1 MLFSLQK
8 SYDYCIIWT
17 MQRDFI
23 NNLIE
28 WKESKRRK
36 PLLLTGVRQCGK
48 TYLLKEFGSK
58 YFDDFCYINF
68 ESAGKYSAIF
78 EYDFDVKRILREI
91 ELAENVKI
99 TAGKTLLIFDEI
111 QECPKAISSLKYFC
125 ENLPELHLVC
135 AGSLLGVALKKENIS
150 FPVGKVNRMQ
160 LYPMSFKEYLQAV
173 GEEKY
178 IELFMNWDINREIP
192 ELYTVPLERHLKNYY
207 IVGGMPEAVK
217 EFAESGD
224 YEEVAK
230 IQDEILSDYADD
242 FSKHAPVSE
251 IEKIRMIWDSIPNQL
266 AKENNKFVFSHV
278 KEGKRAHELEAAL
291 QWLKN
296 AGLVHLVE
304 LVSNAEVPLSSNA
317 DATYFKVYMADSGLL
332 CRRLGLSYKNI
343 LEENTALSTFKGAIT
358 ENYVLQELIVQNKIP
373 YFWRSGNTAEL
384 DFLYENDGEIFPV
397 EVKAATNTQ
406 AKSFKQFSK
415 KYQNKKGF
423 KLSLKNIA
431 ENDCEGTNAVS
442 LPLYLV
448 WNIDFYE

>member
-1 MLFSLQK
+1 
-8 SYDYCIIWT
+8 

-23 NNLIE
+23 QNLIE
-28 WKESKRRK
+28 WKDSKRRK
-36 PLLLTGVRQCGK
+36 PLILTGVRQCGK
-48 TYLLKEFGSK
+48 TYLLKEFGSE
-58 YFDDFCYINF
+58 YFDNFCYINF

-78 EYDFDVKRILREI
+78 EYDYDVKRILREI

-99 TAGKTLLIFDEI
+99 IAGKTLLIFDEI
-111 QECPKAISSLKYFC
+111 QECPKAITSLKYFC
-125 ENLPELHLVC
+125 ENLQELHLVC
-135 AGSLLGVALKKENIS
+135 AGSLLGVAIKKENIS

-173 GEEKY
+173 GEGKY
-178 IELFMNWDINREIP
+178 IELFNDWNINREIP

-224 YEEVAK
+224 YAEVAK
-230 IQDEILSDYADD
+230 IQDEILSDYSDD
-242 FSKHAPVSE
+242 FSKHAPISE
-251 IEKIRMIWDSIPNQL
+251 IEKIRMIWDSIPKQL

-296 AGLVHLVE
+296 SGLVHLVE
-304 LVSNAEVPLSSNA
+304 LVQNAELPLSSNA
-317 DATYFKVYMADSGLL
+317 DSTYFKVYMADSGLL

-358 ENYVLQELIVQNKIP
+358 ENYVLQELIVQNKVP

-384 DFLYENDGEIFPV
+384 DFIFEEDGNVIPV

-406 AKSFKQFSK
+406 AKSFKQFCK
-415 KYQNKKGF
+415 KYQSKTGF

-431 ENDCEGTNAVS
+431 ENDCEGTNAVN
-442 LPLYLV
+442 LPLYLL
-448 WNIDFYE
+448 WNISSYH

>member
-1 MLFSLQK
+1 MLFSLQN
-8 SYDYCIIWT
+8 SYDFYIILI

-23 NNLIE
+23 QNLIE
-28 WKESKRRK
+28 WKDSKRRK
-36 PLLLTGVRQCGK
+36 PLILTGVRQCGK
-48 TYLLKEFGSK
+48 TYLLKEFGSE
-58 YFDDFCYINF
+58 YFDNFCYINF

-78 EYDFDVKRILREI
+78 EYDYDVKRILREI

-111 QECPKAISSLKYFC
+111 QECPKAITSLKYFC
-125 ENLPELHLVC
+125 ENLQELHLVC
-135 AGSLLGVALKKENIS
+135 AGSLLGVAIKKENIS

-173 GEEKY
+173 GEGKY
-178 IELFMNWDINREIP
+178 IELFNDWNINREIP

-224 YEEVAK
+224 YAEVAK
-230 IQDEILSDYADD
+230 IQDEILSDYSDD
-242 FSKHAPVSE
+242 FSKHAPISE
-251 IEKIRMIWDSIPNQL
+251 IEEIRMIWDSIPKQL

-296 AGLVHLVE
+296 SGLVHLVE
-304 LVSNAEVPLSSNA
+304 LVQNAELPLSSNA
-317 DATYFKVYMADSGLL
+317 DSTYFKVYMADSGLL

-358 ENYVLQELIVQNKIP
+358 ENYVLQELIVQNKVP

-384 DFLYENDGEIFPV
+384 DFLFEEDGNVIPV

-406 AKSFKQFSK
+406 AKSFKQFCK
-415 KYQNKKGF
+415 KYQSKTGF

-431 ENDCEGTNAVS
+431 ENDCEGTNAVN
-442 LPLYLV
+442 LPLYLL
-448 WNIDFYE
+448 WNISSYH

>member
-1 MLFSLQK
+1 
-8 SYDYCIIWT
+8 

-23 NNLIE
+23 QNLIE
-28 WKESKRRK
+28 WKDSKRRK
-36 PLLLTGVRQCGK
+36 PLILTGVRQCGK
-48 TYLLKEFGSK
+48 TYLLKEFGSE
-58 YFDDFCYINF
+58 YFDNFCYINF

-78 EYDFDVKRILREI
+78 EYDYDVKRILREI

-99 TAGKTLLIFDEI
+99 IAGKTLLIFDEI
-111 QECPKAISSLKYFC
+111 QECPKAITSLKYFC
-125 ENLPELHLVC
+125 ENLQELHLVC
-135 AGSLLGVALKKENIS
+135 AGSLLGVAIKKENIS

-173 GEEKY
+173 GEGKY
-178 IELFMNWDINREIP
+178 IELFNDWKINREIP

-224 YEEVAK
+224 YAEVAK
-230 IQDEILSDYADD
+230 IQDEILSDYSDD
-242 FSKHAPVSE
+242 FSKHAPISE
-251 IEKIRMIWDSIPNQL
+251 IEKIRMIWDSIPKQL

-296 AGLVHLVE
+296 SGLVHLVE
-304 LVSNAEVPLSSNA
+304 LVQNAELPLSSNA
-317 DATYFKVYMADSGLL
+317 DSTYFKVYMADSGLL

-358 ENYVLQELIVQNKIP
+358 ENYVLQELIVQNKVP

-384 DFLYENDGEIFPV
+384 DFLFEEDGNVIPV

-406 AKSFKQFSK
+406 AKSFKQFCK
-415 KYQNKKGF
+415 KYQNKTGF

-431 ENDCEGTNAVS
+431 ENDCEGTNVVS
-442 LPLYLV
+442 LPLYLL
-448 WNIDFYE
+448 WNISLYH

>member
-1 MLFSLQK
+1 
-8 SYDYCIIWT
+8 

-23 NNLIE
+23 QNLIE
-28 WKESKRRK
+28 WKDSKRRK
-36 PLLLTGVRQCGK
+36 PLILTGVRQCGK
-48 TYLLKEFGSK
+48 TYLLKEFGSE
-58 YFDDFCYINF
+58 YFDNFCYINF

-78 EYDFDVKRILREI
+78 EYDYDVKRILREI

-111 QECPKAISSLKYFC
+111 QECPKAITSLKYFC
-125 ENLPELHLVC
+125 ENLQELHLVC
-135 AGSLLGVALKKENIS
+135 AGSLLGVAIKKENIS

-173 GEEKY
+173 GEGKY
-178 IELFMNWDINREIP
+178 IELFNDWNINREIP

-224 YEEVAK
+224 YAEVAK
-230 IQDEILSDYADD
+230 IQDEILSDYSDD
-242 FSKHAPVSE
+242 FSKHAPISE
-251 IEKIRMIWDSIPNQL
+251 IEKIRMIWDSIPKQL

-296 AGLVHLVE
+296 SGLVHLVE
-304 LVSNAEVPLSSNA
+304 LVQNAELPLSSNA
-317 DATYFKVYMADSGLL
+317 DSTYFKVYMADSGLL

-358 ENYVLQELIVQNKIP
+358 ENYVLQELIVQNKVP

-384 DFLYENDGEIFPV
+384 DFLFEEDGNVIPV

-406 AKSFKQFSK
+406 AKSFKQFCK
-415 KYQNKKGF
+415 KYQSKTGF

-431 ENDCEGTNAVS
+431 ENDCEGTNVVS
-442 LPLYLV
+442 LPLYLL
-448 WNIDFYE
+448 WNISLYH

>member
-1 MLFSLQK
+1 
-8 SYDYCIIWT
+8 

-23 NNLIE
+23 QNLIE
-28 WKESKRRK
+28 WKDSKRRK
-36 PLLLTGVRQCGK
+36 PLILTGVRQCGK
-48 TYLLKEFGSK
+48 TYLLKEFGSE
-58 YFDDFCYINF
+58 YFDNFCYINF

-78 EYDFDVKRILREI
+78 EYDYDVKRILREI

-99 TAGKTLLIFDEI
+99 IAGKTLLIFDEI
-111 QECPKAISSLKYFC
+111 QECPKAITSLKYFC
-125 ENLPELHLVC
+125 ENLQELHLVC
-135 AGSLLGVALKKENIS
+135 AGSLLGVAIKKENIS

-173 GEEKY
+173 GEGKY
-178 IELFMNWDINREIP
+178 IELFNDWNINREIP

-224 YEEVAK
+224 YAEVAK
-230 IQDEILSDYADD
+230 IQDEILSDYSDD
-242 FSKHAPVSE
+242 FSKHAPISE
-251 IEKIRMIWDSIPNQL
+251 IEKIRMIWDSIPKQL

-296 AGLVHLVE
+296 SGLVHLVE
-304 LVSNAEVPLSSNA
+304 LVQNAELPLSSNA
-317 DATYFKVYMADSGLL
+317 DSTYFKVYMADSGLL

-358 ENYVLQELIVQNKIP
+358 ENYVLQELIVQNKVP

-384 DFLYENDGEIFPV
+384 DFLFEEDGNVIPV
-397 EVKAATNTQ
+397 EVKATTNTQ
-406 AKSFKQFSK
+406 AKSFKQFCK
-415 KYQNKKGF
+415 KYQNKTGF

-442 LPLYLV
+442 LPLYLL
-448 WNIDFYE
+448 WNISSYH

>member
-1 MLFSLQK
+1 
-8 SYDYCIIWT
+8 

-23 NNLIE
+23 QNLIE
-28 WKESKRRK
+28 WKDSKRRK
-36 PLLLTGVRQCGK
+36 PLILTGVRQCGK
-48 TYLLKEFGSK
+48 TYLLKEFGSE
-58 YFDDFCYINF
+58 YFDNFCYINF

-78 EYDFDVKRILREI
+78 EYDYDVKRILREI

-111 QECPKAISSLKYFC
+111 QECPKAITSLKYFC
-125 ENLPELHLVC
+125 ENLQELHLVC
-135 AGSLLGVALKKENIS
+135 AGSLLGVAIKKENIS

-173 GEEKY
+173 GEGKY
-178 IELFMNWDINREIP
+178 IELFNDWNINREIP

-224 YEEVAK
+224 YAEVAK
-230 IQDEILSDYADD
+230 IQDEILFDYSDD
-242 FSKHAPVSE
+242 FSKHAPISE
-251 IEKIRMIWDSIPNQL
+251 IEEIRMIWDSIPKQL

-296 AGLVHLVE
+296 SGLVHLVE
-304 LVSNAEVPLSSNA
+304 LVQNAELPLSSNA
-317 DATYFKVYMADSGLL
+317 DSTYFKVYMADSGLL

-358 ENYVLQELIVQNKIP
+358 ENYVLQELIVQNKVP

-384 DFLYENDGEIFPV
+384 DFLFEEDGNVIPV

-406 AKSFKQFSK
+406 AKSFKQFCK
-415 KYQNKKGF
+415 KYQNKTGF

-431 ENDCEGTNAVS
+431 ENDCEGTNAVN
-442 LPLYLV
+442 LPLYLL
-448 WNIDFYE
+448 WNISLYH

>member
-1 MLFSLQK
+1 MLLYLQK
-8 SYDYCIIWT
+8 SYDYCIILL

-28 WKESKRRK
+28 WKDRKRRK

-58 YFDDFCYINF
+58 YFDNFCYINF
-68 ESAGKYSAIF
+68 EAAGKYSAIF

-91 ELAENVKI
+91 ELEENVKI
-99 TAGKTLLIFDEI
+99 TEGKTLLIFDEI
-111 QECPKAISSLKYFC
+111 QECPKAITSLKYFC

-178 IELFMNWDINREIP
+178 IELFNKWNVNREIP
-192 ELYTVPLERHLKNYY
+192 ELYSVPLERHLKNYY

-251 IEKIRMIWDSIPNQL
+251 IEKIRMIWNSIPNQL
-266 AKENNKFVFSHV
+266 AKENNKFVF
-278 KEGKRAHELEAAL
+278 
-291 QWLKN
+291 
-296 AGLVHLVE
+296 
-304 LVSNAEVPLSSNA
+304 
-317 DATYFKVYMADSGLL
+317 FM
-332 CRRLGLSYKNI
+332 
-343 LEENTALSTFKGAIT
+343 
-358 ENYVLQELIVQNKIP
+358 
-373 YFWRSGNTAEL
+373 
-384 DFLYENDGEIFPV
+384 
-397 EVKAATNTQ
+397 
-406 AKSFKQFSK
+406 
-415 KYQNKKGF
+415 
-423 KLSLKNIA
+423 
-431 ENDCEGTNAVS
+431 
-442 LPLYLV
+442 
-448 WNIDFYE
+448 

>member
-1 MLFSLQK
+1 
-8 SYDYCIIWT
+8 

-23 NNLIE
+23 QNLIE
-28 WKESKRRK
+28 WKDSKRRK
-36 PLLLTGVRQCGK
+36 PLILTGVRQCGK
-48 TYLLKEFGSK
+48 TYLLKEFGSE
-58 YFDDFCYINF
+58 YFDNFCYINF

-78 EYDFDVKRILREI
+78 EYDYDVKRILREI

-111 QECPKAISSLKYFC
+111 QECPKAITSLKYFC
-125 ENLPELHLVC
+125 ENLQELHLVC
-135 AGSLLGVALKKENIS
+135 AGSLLGVAIKKENIS

-173 GEEKY
+173 GEGKY
-178 IELFMNWDINREIP
+178 IELFNDWNINREIP

-224 YEEVAK
+224 YAEVAK
-230 IQDEILSDYADD
+230 IQDEILSDYSDD
-242 FSKHAPVSE
+242 FSKHAPISE
-251 IEKIRMIWDSIPNQL
+251 IEKIRMIWDSIPKQL

-296 AGLVHLVE
+296 SGLVHLVE
-304 LVSNAEVPLSSNA
+304 LVQNAELPLSSNA
-317 DATYFKVYMADSGLL
+317 DSTYFKVYMADSGLL

-358 ENYVLQELIVQNKIP
+358 ENYVLQELIVQNKVP

-384 DFLYENDGEIFPV
+384 DFLFEEDGNVIPV

-406 AKSFKQFSK
+406 AKSFKQFCK
-415 KYQNKKGF
+415 KYQSKTGF

-431 ENDCEGTNAVS
+431 ENDCEGTNAVN
-442 LPLYLV
+442 LPLYLL
-448 WNIDFYE
+448 WNISLYH

>member
-1 MLFSLQK
+1 
-8 SYDYCIIWT
+8 

-23 NNLIE
+23 QNLIE
-28 WKESKRRK
+28 WKDSKRRK
-36 PLLLTGVRQCGK
+36 PLILTGVRQCGK
-48 TYLLKEFGSK
+48 TYLLKEFGSE
-58 YFDDFCYINF
+58 YFDNFCYINF

-78 EYDFDVKRILREI
+78 EYDYDVKRILREI

-99 TAGKTLLIFDEI
+99 IAGKTLLIFDEI
-111 QECPKAISSLKYFC
+111 QECPKAITSLKYFC
-125 ENLPELHLVC
+125 ENLQELHLVC
-135 AGSLLGVALKKENIS
+135 AGSLLGVAIKKENIS

-173 GEEKY
+173 GEGKY
-178 IELFMNWDINREIP
+178 IELFNDWNINREIP

-224 YEEVAK
+224 YAEVAK
-230 IQDEILSDYADD
+230 IQDEILSDYSDD
-242 FSKHAPVSE
+242 FSKHAPISE
-251 IEKIRMIWDSIPNQL
+251 IEKIRMIWDSIPKQL

-296 AGLVHLVE
+296 SGLVHLVE
-304 LVSNAEVPLSSNA
+304 LVQNAELPLSSNA
-317 DATYFKVYMADSGLL
+317 DSTYFKVYMADSGLL

-358 ENYVLQELIVQNKIP
+358 ENYVLQELIVQNKVP

-384 DFLYENDGEIFPV
+384 DFLFEEDGNVIPV

-406 AKSFKQFSK
+406 AKSFKQFCK
-415 KYQNKKGF
+415 KYQSKTGF

-431 ENDCEGTNAVS
+431 ENDCEGTNVVS
-442 LPLYLV
+442 LPLYLL
-448 WNIDFYE
+448 WNISSYH

>member
-1 MLFSLQK
+1 
-8 SYDYCIIWT
+8 

-23 NNLIE
+23 QNLIE
-28 WKESKRRK
+28 WKDSKRRK
-36 PLLLTGVRQCGK
+36 PLILTGVRQCGK
-48 TYLLKEFGSK
+48 TYLLKEFGSE
-58 YFDDFCYINF
+58 YFDNFCYINF

-78 EYDFDVKRILREI
+78 EYDYDVKRILREI

-111 QECPKAISSLKYFC
+111 QECPKAITSLKYFC
-125 ENLPELHLVC
+125 ENLQELHLVC
-135 AGSLLGVALKKENIS
+135 AGSLLGVAIKKENIS

-173 GEEKY
+173 GEGKY
-178 IELFMNWDINREIP
+178 IELFNDWNINREIP

-224 YEEVAK
+224 YAEVAK
-230 IQDEILSDYADD
+230 IQDEILSDYSDD
-242 FSKHAPVSE
+242 FSKHAPISE
-251 IEKIRMIWDSIPNQL
+251 IEKIRMIWDSIPKQL

-296 AGLVHLVE
+296 SGLVHLVE
-304 LVSNAEVPLSSNA
+304 LVQNAELPLSSNA
-317 DATYFKVYMADSGLL
+317 DSTYFKVYMADSGLL

-358 ENYVLQELIVQNKIP
+358 ENYVLQELIVQNKVP

-384 DFLYENDGEIFPV
+384 DFLFEEDGNVIPV

-406 AKSFKQFSK
+406 AKSFKQFCK
-415 KYQNKKGF
+415 KYQSKTGF

-431 ENDCEGTNAVS
+431 ENDCEGTNAVN
-442 LPLYLV
+442 LPLYLL
-448 WNIDFYE
+448 WNISSYH

>member
-1 MLFSLQK
+1 MLFSLQN
-8 SYDYCIIWT
+8 SYDFCIILI

-23 NNLIE
+23 QNLIE
-28 WKESKRRK
+28 WKDSKRRK
-36 PLLLTGVRQCGK
+36 PLILTGVRQCGK
-48 TYLLKEFGSK
+48 TYLLKEFGSE
-58 YFDDFCYINF
+58 YFDNFCYINF

-78 EYDFDVKRILREI
+78 EYDYDVKRILREI

-99 TAGKTLLIFDEI
+99 IAGKTLLIFDEI
-111 QECPKAISSLKYFC
+111 HECPKAITSLKYFC
-125 ENLPELHLVC
+125 ENLQELHLVC
-135 AGSLLGVALKKENIS
+135 AGSLLGVAIKKENIS

-173 GEEKY
+173 GEGKY
-178 IELFMNWDINREIP
+178 IELFNDWNINREIP

-224 YEEVAK
+224 YAEVAK
-230 IQDEILSDYADD
+230 IQDEILSDYSDD
-242 FSKHAPVSE
+242 FSKHAPISE
-251 IEKIRMIWDSIPNQL
+251 IEKIRMIWDSIPKQL

-296 AGLVHLVE
+296 SGLVHLVE
-304 LVSNAEVPLSSNA
+304 LVQNAELPLSSNA
-317 DATYFKVYMADSGLL
+317 DSTYFKVYMADSGLL

-358 ENYVLQELIVQNKIP
+358 ENYVLQELIVQNKVP

-384 DFLYENDGEIFPV
+384 DFLFEEDGNVIPV

-406 AKSFKQFSK
+406 AKSFKQFCK
-415 KYQNKKGF
+415 KYQNKTGF

-431 ENDCEGTNAVS
+431 ENDCEGTNAVN
-442 LPLYLV
+442 LPLYLL
-448 WNIDFYE
+448 WNISSYH

>member
-1 MLFSLQK
+1 
-8 SYDYCIIWT
+8 

-23 NNLIE
+23 QNLIE
-28 WKESKRRK
+28 WKDSKRRK
-36 PLLLTGVRQCGK
+36 PLILTGVRQCGK
-48 TYLLKEFGSK
+48 TYLLKEFGSE
-58 YFDDFCYINF
+58 YFDNFCYINF

-78 EYDFDVKRILREI
+78 EYDYDVKRILREI

-99 TAGKTLLIFDEI
+99 IAGKTLLIFDEI
-111 QECPKAISSLKYFC
+111 QECPKAITSLKYFC
-125 ENLPELHLVC
+125 ENLQELHLVC
-135 AGSLLGVALKKENIS
+135 AGSLLGVAIKKENIS

-173 GEEKY
+173 GEGKY
-178 IELFMNWDINREIP
+178 IELFNDWNINREIP

-224 YEEVAK
+224 YAEVAK
-230 IQDEILSDYADD
+230 IQDEILSDYSDD
-242 FSKHAPVSE
+242 FSKHAPISE
-251 IEKIRMIWDSIPNQL
+251 IEKIRMIWDSIPKQL

-296 AGLVHLVE
+296 SGLVHLVE
-304 LVSNAEVPLSSNA
+304 LVQNAELPLSSNA
-317 DATYFKVYMADSGLL
+317 DSTYLKVYMADSGLL

-358 ENYVLQELIVQNKIP
+358 ENYVLQELIVQNKVP

-384 DFLYENDGEIFPV
+384 DFIFEEDGNVIPV

-406 AKSFKQFSK
+406 AKSFKQFCK
-415 KYQNKKGF
+415 KYQSKTGF

-431 ENDCEGTNAVS
+431 ENDCEGTNAVN
-442 LPLYLV
+442 LPLYLL
-448 WNIDFYE
+448 WNISSYH

>member
-1 MLFSLQK
+1 MLFSLQN
-8 SYDYCIIWT
+8 SYDFCIILI

-23 NNLIE
+23 QNLIE
-28 WKESKRRK
+28 WKDSKRRK
-36 PLLLTGVRQCGK
+36 PLILTGVRQCGK
-48 TYLLKEFGSK
+48 TYLLKEFGSE
-58 YFDDFCYINF
+58 YFDNFCYINF

-78 EYDFDVKRILREI
+78 EYDYDVKRILREI

-111 QECPKAISSLKYFC
+111 QECPKAITSLKYFC
-125 ENLPELHLVC
+125 ENLQELHLVC
-135 AGSLLGVALKKENIS
+135 AGSLLGVAIKKENIS

-173 GEEKY
+173 GEGKY
-178 IELFMNWDINREIP
+178 IELFNDWNINREIP

-224 YEEVAK
+224 YAEVAK
-230 IQDEILSDYADD
+230 IQDEILFDYSDD
-242 FSKHAPVSE
+242 FSKHAPISE
-251 IEKIRMIWDSIPNQL
+251 IEEIRMIWDSIPKQL

-296 AGLVHLVE
+296 SGLVHLVE
-304 LVSNAEVPLSSNA
+304 LVQNAELPLSSNA
-317 DATYFKVYMADSGLL
+317 DSTYFKVYMADSGLL

-358 ENYVLQELIVQNKIP
+358 ENYVLQELIVQNKVP

-384 DFLYENDGEIFPV
+384 DFLFEEDGNVIPV

-406 AKSFKQFSK
+406 AKSFKQFCK
-415 KYQNKKGF
+415 KYQNKTGF

-431 ENDCEGTNAVS
+431 ENDCEGTNAVN
-442 LPLYLV
+442 LPLYLL
-448 WNIDFYE
+448 WNISSYH

>member
-1 MLFSLQK
+1 
-8 SYDYCIIWT
+8 

-23 NNLIE
+23 QNLIE
-28 WKESKRRK
+28 WKDSKRRK
-36 PLLLTGVRQCGK
+36 PLILTGVRQCGK
-48 TYLLKEFGSK
+48 TYLLKEFGSE
-58 YFDDFCYINF
+58 YFDNFCYINF

-78 EYDFDVKRILREI
+78 EYDYDVKRILREI

-99 TAGKTLLIFDEI
+99 IAGKTLLIFDEI
-111 QECPKAISSLKYFC
+111 HECPKAITSLKYFC
-125 ENLPELHLVC
+125 ENLQELHLVC
-135 AGSLLGVALKKENIS
+135 AGSLLGVAIKKENIS

-173 GEEKY
+173 GEGKY
-178 IELFMNWDINREIP
+178 IELFNDWNINREIP

-224 YEEVAK
+224 YAEVAK
-230 IQDEILSDYADD
+230 IQDEILSDYSDD
-242 FSKHAPVSE
+242 FSKHAPISE
-251 IEKIRMIWDSIPNQL
+251 IEKIRMIWDSIPKQL

-296 AGLVHLVE
+296 SGLVHLVE
-304 LVSNAEVPLSSNA
+304 LVQNAELPLSSNA
-317 DATYFKVYMADSGLL
+317 DSTYFKVYMADSGLL

-358 ENYVLQELIVQNKIP
+358 ENYVLQELIVQNKVP

-384 DFLYENDGEIFPV
+384 DFLFEEDGNVIPV

-406 AKSFKQFSK
+406 AKSFKQFCK
-415 KYQNKKGF
+415 KYQNKTGF

-431 ENDCEGTNAVS
+431 ENDCEGTNVVS
-442 LPLYLV
+442 LPLYLL
-448 WNIDFYE
+448 WNISLYH

>member
-1 MLFSLQK
+1 
-8 SYDYCIIWT
+8 

-23 NNLIE
+23 QNLIE
-28 WKESKRRK
+28 WKDSKRRK
-36 PLLLTGVRQCGK
+36 PLILTGVRQCGK
-48 TYLLKEFGSK
+48 TYLLKEFGSE
-58 YFDDFCYINF
+58 YFDNFCYINF

-78 EYDFDVKRILREI
+78 EYDYDVKRILREI

-111 QECPKAISSLKYFC
+111 QECPKAITSLKYFC
-125 ENLPELHLVC
+125 ENLQELHLVC
-135 AGSLLGVALKKENIS
+135 AGSLLGVAIKKENIS

-173 GEEKY
+173 GEGKY
-178 IELFMNWDINREIP
+178 IELFNDWNINREIP

-224 YEEVAK
+224 YAEVAK
-230 IQDEILSDYADD
+230 IQDEILSDYSDD
-242 FSKHAPVSE
+242 FSKHAPISE
-251 IEKIRMIWDSIPNQL
+251 IEKIRMIWDSIPKQL

-296 AGLVHLVE
+296 SGLVHLVE
-304 LVSNAEVPLSSNA
+304 LVQNAELPLSSNA
-317 DATYFKVYMADSGLL
+317 DSTYFKVYMADSGLL

-358 ENYVLQELIVQNKIP
+358 ENYVLQELIVQNKVP

-384 DFLYENDGEIFPV
+384 DFIFEEDGNVIPV

-406 AKSFKQFSK
+406 AKSFKQFCK
-415 KYQNKKGF
+415 KYQSKTGF

-431 ENDCEGTNAVS
+431 ENDCEGTNAVN
-442 LPLYLV
+442 LPLYLL
-448 WNIDFYE
+448 WNISLYH

>member
-1 MLFSLQK
+1 
-8 SYDYCIIWT
+8 

-23 NNLIE
+23 QNLIE
-28 WKESKRRK
+28 WKDSKRRK
-36 PLLLTGVRQCGK
+36 PLILTGVRQCGK
-48 TYLLKEFGSK
+48 TYLLKEFGSE
-58 YFDDFCYINF
+58 YFDNFCYINF

-78 EYDFDVKRILREI
+78 EYDYDVKRILREI

-111 QECPKAISSLKYFC
+111 QECPKAITSLKYFC
-125 ENLPELHLVC
+125 ENLQELHLVC
-135 AGSLLGVALKKENIS
+135 AGSLLGVAMKKENIS

-173 GEEKY
+173 GEGKY
-178 IELFMNWDINREIP
+178 IELFNDWNINREIP

-224 YEEVAK
+224 YAEVAK
-230 IQDEILSDYADD
+230 IQDEILSDYSDD
-242 FSKHAPVSE
+242 FSKHAPISE
-251 IEKIRMIWDSIPNQL
+251 IEKIRMIWDSIPKQL

-296 AGLVHLVE
+296 SGLVHLVE
-304 LVSNAEVPLSSNA
+304 LVQNAELPLSSNA
-317 DATYFKVYMADSGLL
+317 DSTYFKVYMADSGLL

-358 ENYVLQELIVQNKIP
+358 ENYVLQELIVQNKVP

-384 DFLYENDGEIFPV
+384 DFLFEEDGNVIPV

-406 AKSFKQFSK
+406 AKSFKQFCK
-415 KYQNKKGF
+415 KYQNKTGF

-442 LPLYLV
+442 LPLYLL
-448 WNIDFYE
+448 WNISSYH

>member
-1 MLFSLQK
+1 
-8 SYDYCIIWT
+8 

-23 NNLIE
+23 QKLIE
-28 WKESKRRK
+28 WKDSKRRK
-36 PLLLTGVRQCGK
+36 PLILTGVRQCGK
-48 TYLLKEFGSK
+48 TYLLKEFGSE
-58 YFDDFCYINF
+58 YFDNFCYINF

-78 EYDFDVKRILREI
+78 EYDYDVKRILREI

-111 QECPKAISSLKYFC
+111 QECPKAITSLKYFC
-125 ENLPELHLVC
+125 ENLQELHLVC
-135 AGSLLGVALKKENIS
+135 AGSLLGVAIKKENIS

-173 GEEKY
+173 GEGKY
-178 IELFMNWDINREIP
+178 IELFNDWNINREIP

-224 YEEVAK
+224 YAEVAK
-230 IQDEILSDYADD
+230 IQDEILSDYSDD
-242 FSKHAPVSE
+242 FSKHAPISE
-251 IEKIRMIWDSIPNQL
+251 IEKIRMIWDSIPKQL

-296 AGLVHLVE
+296 SGLVHLVE
-304 LVSNAEVPLSSNA
+304 LVQNAELPLSSNA
-317 DATYFKVYMADSGLL
+317 DSTYFKVYMADSGLL

-358 ENYVLQELIVQNKIP
+358 ENYVLQELIVQNKVP

-384 DFLYENDGEIFPV
+384 DFLFEEDGNVIPV

-406 AKSFKQFSK
+406 AKSFKQFCK
-415 KYQNKKGF
+415 KYQNKTGF

-431 ENDCEGTNAVS
+431 ENDCEGTNAVN
-442 LPLYLV
+442 LPLYLL
-448 WNIDFYE
+448 WNISSYH

>member
-1 MLFSLQK
+1 
-8 SYDYCIIWT
+8 

-23 NNLIE
+23 QNLIE
-28 WKESKRRK
+28 WKDSKRRK
-36 PLLLTGVRQCGK
+36 PLILTGVRQCGK
-48 TYLLKEFGSK
+48 TYLLKEFGSE
-58 YFDDFCYINF
+58 YFDNFCYINF

-78 EYDFDVKRILREI
+78 EYDYDVKRILREI

-111 QECPKAISSLKYFC
+111 QECPKAITSLKYFC
-125 ENLPELHLVC
+125 ENLQELHLVC
-135 AGSLLGVALKKENIS
+135 AGSLLEVAIKKENIS

-173 GEEKY
+173 GEGKY
-178 IELFMNWDINREIP
+178 IELFNDWNINREIP

-224 YEEVAK
+224 YAEVAK
-230 IQDEILSDYADD
+230 IQDEILSDYSDD
-242 FSKHAPVSE
+242 FSKHAPISE
-251 IEKIRMIWDSIPNQL
+251 IEKIRMIWDSIPKQL

-296 AGLVHLVE
+296 SGLVHLVE
-304 LVSNAEVPLSSNA
+304 LVQNAELPLSSNA
-317 DATYFKVYMADSGLL
+317 DSTYFKVYMADSGLL

-358 ENYVLQELIVQNKIP
+358 ENYVLQELIVQNKVP

-384 DFLYENDGEIFPV
+384 DFLFEEDGNVIPV

-406 AKSFKQFSK
+406 AKSFKQFCK
-415 KYQNKKGF
+415 KYQSKTGF

-431 ENDCEGTNAVS
+431 ENDCEGTNAVN
-442 LPLYLV
+442 LPLYLL
-448 WNIDFYE
+448 WNISSYH

>member
-1 MLFSLQK
+1 
-8 SYDYCIIWT
+8 

-23 NNLIE
+23 QNLIE
-28 WKESKRRK
+28 WKDSKRRK
-36 PLLLTGVRQCGK
+36 PLILTGVRQCGK
-48 TYLLKEFGSK
+48 TYLLKEFGSE
-58 YFDDFCYINF
+58 YFDNFCYINF

-78 EYDFDVKRILREI
+78 EYDYDVKRILREI

-99 TAGKTLLIFDEI
+99 IAGKTLLIFDEI
-111 QECPKAISSLKYFC
+111 QECPKAITSLKYFC
-125 ENLPELHLVC
+125 ENLQELHLVC
-135 AGSLLGVALKKENIS
+135 AGSLLGVAIKKENIS

-173 GEEKY
+173 GEGKY
-178 IELFMNWDINREIP
+178 IELFNDWNINREIP

-224 YEEVAK
+224 YAEVAK
-230 IQDEILSDYADD
+230 IQDEILSDYLDD
-242 FSKHAPVSE
+242 FSKHAPISE
-251 IEKIRMIWDSIPNQL
+251 IEKIRMIWDSIPKQL

-296 AGLVHLVE
+296 SGLVHLVE
-304 LVSNAEVPLSSNA
+304 LVQNAELPLSSNA
-317 DATYFKVYMADSGLL
+317 DSTYFKVYMADSGLL

-358 ENYVLQELIVQNKIP
+358 ENYVLQELIVQNKVP

-384 DFLYENDGEIFPV
+384 DFLFEEDGNVIPV

-406 AKSFKQFSK
+406 AKSFKQFCK
-415 KYQNKKGF
+415 KYQNKTGF

-431 ENDCEGTNAVS
+431 ENDCEGTNAVN
-442 LPLYLV
+442 LPLYLL
-448 WNIDFYE
+448 WNISSYH

>member
-1 MLFSLQK
+1 
-8 SYDYCIIWT
+8 
-17 MQRDFI
+17 MQRYFI
-23 NNLIE
+23 QNLIE
-28 WKESKRRK
+28 WKDSKRRK
-36 PLLLTGVRQCGK
+36 PLILTGVRQCGK
-48 TYLLKEFGSK
+48 TYLLKEFGSE
-58 YFDDFCYINF
+58 YFDNFCYINF

-78 EYDFDVKRILREI
+78 EYDYDVKRILREI

-111 QECPKAISSLKYFC
+111 QECPKAITSLKYFC
-125 ENLPELHLVC
+125 ENLQELHLVC
-135 AGSLLGVALKKENIS
+135 AGSLLGVAIKKENIS

-173 GEEKY
+173 GEGKY
-178 IELFMNWDINREIP
+178 IELFNDWNINREIP

-224 YEEVAK
+224 YAEVAK
-230 IQDEILSDYADD
+230 IQDEILSDYSDD
-242 FSKHAPVSE
+242 FSKHAPISE
-251 IEKIRMIWDSIPNQL
+251 IEKIRMIWDSIPKQL

-296 AGLVHLVE
+296 SGLVHLVE
-304 LVSNAEVPLSSNA
+304 LVQNAELPLSSNA
-317 DATYFKVYMADSGLL
+317 DSTYFKVYMADSGLL

-358 ENYVLQELIVQNKIP
+358 ENYVLQELIVQNKVP

-384 DFLYENDGEIFPV
+384 DFLFEEDGNVIPV

-406 AKSFKQFSK
+406 AKSFKQFCK
-415 KYQNKKGF
+415 KYQNKTGF

-431 ENDCEGTNAVS
+431 ENDCEGTNAVN
-442 LPLYLV
+442 LPLYLL
-448 WNIDFYE
+448 WNISLYH

>member
-1 MLFSLQK
+1 
-8 SYDYCIIWT
+8 

-23 NNLIE
+23 QKLIE
-28 WKESKRRK
+28 WKDSKRRK
-36 PLLLTGVRQCGK
+36 PLILTGVRQCGK
-48 TYLLKEFGSK
+48 TYLLKEFGSE
-58 YFDDFCYINF
+58 YFDNFCYINF

-78 EYDFDVKRILREI
+78 EYDYDVKRILREI

-99 TAGKTLLIFDEI
+99 IAGKTLLIFDEI
-111 QECPKAISSLKYFC
+111 QECPKAITSLKYFC
-125 ENLPELHLVC
+125 ENLQELHLVC
-135 AGSLLGVALKKENIS
+135 AGSLLGVAIKKENIS

-173 GEEKY
+173 GEGKY
-178 IELFMNWDINREIP
+178 IELFNDWNINREIP

-224 YEEVAK
+224 YAEVAK
-230 IQDEILSDYADD
+230 IQDEILSDYSDD
-242 FSKHAPVSE
+242 FSKHAPISE
-251 IEKIRMIWDSIPNQL
+251 IEKIRMIWDSIPKQL

-296 AGLVHLVE
+296 SGLVHLVE
-304 LVSNAEVPLSSNA
+304 LVQNAELPLSSNA
-317 DATYFKVYMADSGLL
+317 DSTYFKVYMADSGLL

-358 ENYVLQELIVQNKIP
+358 ENYVLQELIVQNKVP

-384 DFLYENDGEIFPV
+384 DFLFEEDGNVIPV

-406 AKSFKQFSK
+406 AKSFKQFCK
-415 KYQNKKGF
+415 KYQSKTGF

-431 ENDCEGTNAVS
+431 ENDCEGTNAVN
-442 LPLYLV
+442 LPLYLL
-448 WNIDFYE
+448 WNISSYH

>member
-1 MLFSLQK
+1 MLFSLQN
-8 SYDYCIIWT
+8 SYDFCIILI

-23 NNLIE
+23 QKLIE
-28 WKESKRRK
+28 WKDSKRRK
-36 PLLLTGVRQCGK
+36 PLILTGVRQCGK
-48 TYLLKEFGSK
+48 TYLLKEFGSE
-58 YFDDFCYINF
+58 YFDNFCYINF

-78 EYDFDVKRILREI
+78 EYDYDVKRILREI

-99 TAGKTLLIFDEI
+99 IAGKTLLIFDEI
-111 QECPKAISSLKYFC
+111 QECPKAITSLKYFC
-125 ENLPELHLVC
+125 ENLQELHLVC
-135 AGSLLGVALKKENIS
+135 AGSLLGVAIKKENIS

-173 GEEKY
+173 GEGKY
-178 IELFMNWDINREIP
+178 IELFNDWNINREIP

-224 YEEVAK
+224 YAEVAK
-230 IQDEILSDYADD
+230 IQDEILSDYSDD
-242 FSKHAPVSE
+242 FSKHAPISE
-251 IEKIRMIWDSIPNQL
+251 IEKIRMIWDSIPKQL

-296 AGLVHLVE
+296 SGLVHLVE
-304 LVSNAEVPLSSNA
+304 LVQNAELPLSSNA
-317 DATYFKVYMADSGLL
+317 DSTYFKVYMADSGLL

-358 ENYVLQELIVQNKIP
+358 ENYVLQELIVQNKVP

-384 DFLYENDGEIFPV
+384 DFLFEEDGNVIPV

-406 AKSFKQFSK
+406 AKSFKQFCK
-415 KYQNKKGF
+415 KYQNKTGF

-431 ENDCEGTNAVS
+431 ENDCEGTNAVN
-442 LPLYLV
+442 LPLYLL
-448 WNIDFYE
+448 WNISSYH

>member
-1 MLFSLQK
+1 
-8 SYDYCIIWT
+8 

-23 NNLIE
+23 QNLIE
-28 WKESKRRK
+28 WKDSKRRK
-36 PLLLTGVRQCGK
+36 PLILTGVRQCGK
-48 TYLLKEFGSK
+48 TYLLKKFGSE
-58 YFDDFCYINF
+58 YFDNFCYINF

-78 EYDFDVKRILREI
+78 EYDYDVKRILREI

-99 TAGKTLLIFDEI
+99 IAGKTLLIFDEI
-111 QECPKAISSLKYFC
+111 QECPKAITSLKYFC
-125 ENLPELHLVC
+125 ENLQELHLVC
-135 AGSLLGVALKKENIS
+135 AGSLLGVAIKKENIS

-173 GEEKY
+173 GEGKY
-178 IELFMNWDINREIP
+178 IELFNDWNINREIP

-224 YEEVAK
+224 YAEVAK
-230 IQDEILSDYADD
+230 IQDEILSDYSDD
-242 FSKHAPVSE
+242 FSKHAPISE
-251 IEKIRMIWDSIPNQL
+251 IEKIRMIWDSIPKQL

-296 AGLVHLVE
+296 SGLVHLVE
-304 LVSNAEVPLSSNA
+304 LVQNAELPLSSNA
-317 DATYFKVYMADSGLL
+317 DSTYFKVYMADSGLL

-358 ENYVLQELIVQNKIP
+358 ENYVLQELIVQNKVP

-384 DFLYENDGEIFPV
+384 DFLFEEDGNVIPV

-406 AKSFKQFSK
+406 AKSFKQFCK
-415 KYQNKKGF
+415 KYQNKTGF

-442 LPLYLV
+442 LPLYLL
-448 WNIDFYE
+448 WNISSYH

>member
-1 MLFSLQK
+1 
-8 SYDYCIIWT
+8 

-23 NNLIE
+23 QNLIE
-28 WKESKRRK
+28 WKDSKRRK
-36 PLLLTGVRQCGK
+36 PLILTGVRQCGK
-48 TYLLKEFGSK
+48 TYLLKEFGSE
-58 YFDDFCYINF
+58 YFDNFCYINF

-78 EYDFDVKRILREI
+78 EYDYDVKRILREI

-99 TAGKTLLIFDEI
+99 IAGKTLLIFDEI
-111 QECPKAISSLKYFC
+111 QECPKAITSLKYFC
-125 ENLPELHLVC
+125 ENLQELHLVC
-135 AGSLLGVALKKENIS
+135 AGSLLGVAIKKENIS

-173 GEEKY
+173 GEGKY
-178 IELFMNWDINREIP
+178 IELFNDWNINREIP

-224 YEEVAK
+224 YAEVAK
-230 IQDEILSDYADD
+230 IQDEILFDYSDD
-242 FSKHAPVSE
+242 FSKHAPISE
-251 IEKIRMIWDSIPNQL
+251 IEKIRMIWDSIPKQL

-296 AGLVHLVE
+296 SGLVHLVE
-304 LVSNAEVPLSSNA
+304 LVQNAELPLSSNA
-317 DATYFKVYMADSGLL
+317 DSTYFKVYMADSGLL

-358 ENYVLQELIVQNKIP
+358 ENYVLQELIVQNKVP

-384 DFLYENDGEIFPV
+384 DFLFEEDGNVIPV

-406 AKSFKQFSK
+406 AKSFKQFCK
-415 KYQNKKGF
+415 KYQSKTGF

-431 ENDCEGTNAVS
+431 ENDCEGTNAVN
-442 LPLYLV
+442 LPLYLL
-448 WNIDFYE
+448 WNISSYH

>member
-1 MLFSLQK
+1 
-8 SYDYCIIWT
+8 

-23 NNLIE
+23 QNLIE
-28 WKESKRRK
+28 WKDSKRRK
-36 PLLLTGVRQCGK
+36 PLILTGVRQCGK
-48 TYLLKEFGSK
+48 TYLLKEFGSE
-58 YFDDFCYINF
+58 YFDNFCYINF

-78 EYDFDVKRILREI
+78 EYDYDVKRILREI

-99 TAGKTLLIFDEI
+99 IAGKTLLIFDEI
-111 QECPKAISSLKYFC
+111 QECPKAITSLKYFC
-125 ENLPELHLVC
+125 ENLQELHLVC
-135 AGSLLGVALKKENIS
+135 AGSLLEVAIKKENIS

-173 GEEKY
+173 GEGKY
-178 IELFMNWDINREIP
+178 IELFNDWNINREIP

-224 YEEVAK
+224 YAEVAK
-230 IQDEILSDYADD
+230 IQDEILSDYSDD
-242 FSKHAPVSE
+242 FSKHAPISE
-251 IEKIRMIWDSIPNQL
+251 IEKIRMIWDSIPKQL

-296 AGLVHLVE
+296 SGLVHLVE
-304 LVSNAEVPLSSNA
+304 LVQNAELPLSSNA
-317 DATYFKVYMADSGLL
+317 DSTYFKVYMADSGLL

-358 ENYVLQELIVQNKIP
+358 ENYVLQELIVQNKVP

-384 DFLYENDGEIFPV
+384 DFLFEEDGNVIPV

-406 AKSFKQFSK
+406 AKSFKQFCK
-415 KYQNKKGF
+415 KYQSKTGF

-431 ENDCEGTNAVS
+431 ENDCKGTNAVN
-442 LPLYLV
+442 LPLYLL
-448 WNIDFYE
+448 WNISLYH